1 MITDEQKRALCFII
15 ESDFKTSIKLAAAK
29 VGIDY
34 EKAKLIYRAYKKS
47 ITQNNIVSTRNRQPQ
62 SHLHAKLPRT
72 KPITAP
78 RNTAQLGPCIATNEG
93 IDALLA
99 FDESAD
105 DLTLRQQSKQD

>member
-47 ITQNNIVSTRNRQPQ
+47 IT
-62 SHLHAKLPRT
+62 
-72 KPITAP
+72 
-78 RNTAQLGPCIATNEG
+78 
-93 IDALLA
+93 
-99 FDESAD
+99 
-105 DLTLRQQSKQD
+105 